1 MRTSCVRAPTDV
13 QGSPGLSHST
23 PPMSL
28 PAPRASCGT
37 ARHMRSMCGLLRDGA
52 ARGETASVSS
62 LTCAGR
68 RALLPSRAAS
78 AVGMLGGLDGGGLAA
93 CETRAGQQCSGVL
106 MVQRTQPAPQ
116 NVLRLPNFELV
127 N

>member
-1 MRTSCVRAPTDV
+1 MRVHTGM
-13 QGSPGLSHST
+13 QGGPGLSHSA
-23 PPMSL
+23 PPMPLSV
-28 PAPRASCGT
+28 PRASCDT

-52 ARGETASVSS
+52 ARGETASGSS

-106 MVQRTQPAPQ
+106 MVQRTPPALQ
-116 NVLRLPNFELV
+116 KVLRLPNL
-127 N
+127 